1 VQCERHVS
9 VGKTP
14 LTAHTPPPPIKT
26 AKSCAPVYNK
36 EKQASSELYARVGL
50 DGACPM
56 VASSKSAPRAH
67 NSPSIVVVLIS
78 VVAGVLLANVVP
90 ALNWSGAVVAQAPVA
105 AAVVAAVAAVDSS
118 VGTEAAPAPSTA
130 GRQKQAVAPTINK
143 GAAARI
149 LQRAKDGPRHPRE
162 KLQLYEDA
170 LKGFNGFVELKSNTT
185 GLLTGPD
192 VSDDELHVEVAD
204 LFEHYGDALAAM
216 KLYSVALIMHRRAV
230 VVRGKL
236 NDPHMMVGLAAV
248 VNDLYLDFRIG
259 EALAVVTQLKR
270 SAQGSKASAHTL
282 PIILRLESTVH
293 ECAGDYVSA
302 LQAFEASKPE
312 PGSGSGSDSAGL
324 LRKHVDLLGL
334 VTRTEPPPPPQVA
347 QMMQK
352 RIDQLVGVLLRS
364 GMWQHPQQLPQK
376 YVSTRT
382 TISKTCL
389 LLNRCLMRRWLC
401 SSSSTYLVPNL
412 SSRV

>member
-1 VQCERHVS
+1 
-9 VGKTP
+9 
-14 LTAHTPPPPIKT
+14 
-26 AKSCAPVYNK
+26 
-36 EKQASSELYARVGL
+36 
-50 DGACPM
+50 M
-56 VASSKSAPRAH
+56 VASSKSAPKAH
-67 NSPSIVVVLIS
+67 NSPNIVVVLIS

-105 AAVVAAVAAVDSS
+105 AAVDSS

-236 NDPHMMVGLAAV
+236 NDPHMMAGLAAV

-389 LLNRCLMRRWLC
+389 LLNRCLMRRWRC